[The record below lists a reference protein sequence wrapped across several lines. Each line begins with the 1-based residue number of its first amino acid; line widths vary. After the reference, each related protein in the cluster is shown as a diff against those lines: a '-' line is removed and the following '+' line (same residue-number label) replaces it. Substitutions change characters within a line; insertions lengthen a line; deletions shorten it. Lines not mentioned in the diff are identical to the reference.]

1 MTGYEA
7 GREVGHGTLLGL
19 YLRFL
24 LEKMFADPAPQ
35 LVYARADAPRSLEE
49 VLFFSSNTCLICSH
63 TVGLVHLLS

>member
-1 MTGYEA
+1 MTGYEV
-7 GREVGHGTLLGL
+7 GREVGHGTLLSL

-49 VLFFSSNTCLICSH
+49 VLFFFFKHLSHLFPYSWSSS
-63 TVGLVHLLS
+63 SP

>member
-7 GREVGHGTLLGL
+7 GREVGHGTLLSL

-35 LVYARADAPRSLEE
+35 LVYARADAPRSLRRGSF
-49 VLFFSSNTCLICSH
+49 LFLQTLVSSVPIQ
-63 TVGLVHLLS
+63 LV